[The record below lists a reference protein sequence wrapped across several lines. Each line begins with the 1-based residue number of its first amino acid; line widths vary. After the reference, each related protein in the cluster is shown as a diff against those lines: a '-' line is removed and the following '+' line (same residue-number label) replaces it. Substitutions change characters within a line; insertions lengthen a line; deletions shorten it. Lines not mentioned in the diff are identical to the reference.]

1 MNRIAWKKTRPV
13 FSSRRERERTSSV
26 VGKTKLDTI
35 LGELVRV
42 GGGKNN
48 ITSDLG
54 VDDLGNNV
62 GVGETDDE
70 SVLGRVVLVLILD
83 DKALAGIEISL
94 TL

>member
-1 MNRIAWKKTRPV
+1 MNRIAWKKT
-13 FSSRRERERTSSV
+13 RERTSSV